1 MSHVNQKKIEWDTSR
16 GKVKLTSFCNPHQ
29 IASLSFTETGAKYPR
44 YKPIIS
50 KKEHL
55 IRICSQPDVNVTIAS
70 SSRGEIVGIGLLQS
84 PAPNDRWNKVGQ
96 RMMMEVSAVEVNRA
110 WRSMRIA
117 QKIAELVVDHPL
129 KEDLILYMV
138 GYSWTW
144 DLDGTQMQV
153 MDYRNMLVKF
163 GHNHGFKIYQTNEPN
178 VLLRPENLFMAR
190 IGKHVSEDIEKR
202 FKLIRFNLDVPT
214 IAPCNVRYGLNFSD
228 EAGED
233 KNTSVLQTL
242 CLQPSTN
249 YPAIS
254 QQ

>member
-1 MSHVNQKKIEWDTSR
+1 MSHGNQKKIGRDTSR
-16 GKVKLTSFCNPHQ
+16 GKVKITSFCNPHQ
-29 IASLSFTETGAKYPR
+29 IASLSFTEMGAQYPR
-44 YKPIIS
+44 YRPIIS

-55 IRICSQPDVNVTIAS
+55 MRICSQPDVNVTIAS
-70 SSRGEIVGIGLLQS
+70 SSRGEIVGIGLLQY
-84 PAPNDRWNKVGQ
+84 PAPDDRWNRVGE
-96 RMMMEVSAVEVNRA
+96 RLMMEVSAVEVNRA
-110 WRSMRIA
+110 WRSMGIA

-190 IGKHVSEDIEKR
+190 IGDHVSEEIKR
-202 FKLIRFNLDVPT
+202 TF
-214 IAPCNVRYGLNFSD
+214 
-228 EAGED
+228 
-233 KNTSVLQTL
+233 
-242 CLQPSTN
+242 
-249 YPAIS
+249 
-254 QQ
+254 